1 MDPGINYKLTH
12 RILYGMLVLFLLS
25 CSSPVPAKPM
35 KQLITLCIIPLLL
48 FSNVFSDDIETIS
61 ITPDKPFIEVSHNGK
76 NIKIKRSQVDS
87 KNIKT
92 KPCPPFCI
100 KPLKLGANI
109 VTFAEVEVVSFLSNE
124 VKNQT
129 GILVDSRMAK
139 YFEKETIPGATNIP
153 FLLFNSSQVKE
164 VLKLLGVTE
173 ENSTMDFSEAKSM
186 CFFCDDS
193 LCDEANR
200 SISALLDL
208 GYPASKLKYYRGGMQ
223 AWKSL
228 NLTTISTDKQ
238 QADTTKTN

>member
-1 MDPGINYKLTH
+1 MI
-12 RILYGMLVLFLLS
+12 
-25 CSSPVPAKPM
+25 
-35 KQLITLCIIPLLL
+35 QLLL
-48 FSNVFSDDIETIS
+48 FSNAFSDDIVTIN
-61 ITPDKPFIEVSHNGK
+61 ITPDIPFIEVSHNGK
-76 NIKIKRSQVDS
+76 NIKIERSQVHS

-100 KPLKLGANI
+100 KPITLTPNI
-109 VTFAEVEVVSFLSNE
+109 DTFAEIEVTSFLSNE

-129 GILVDSRMAK
+129 GFLVDSRMAE

-153 FLLFNSSQVKE
+153 FLLFNSSQAKE
-164 VLKLLGVTE
+164 ALKLLGVTE
-173 ENSTMDFSEAKSM
+173 ENSTMDFSDAKSM

-208 GYPASKLKYYRGGMQ
+208 GYPASKLKYYRGGIQ

-228 NLTTISTDKQ
+228 NLTTISANQ
-238 QADTTKTN
+238 QQTDTTKTN